1 MALWE
6 DSMIQLKEEM
16 FYTLLSCFYSDY
28 FCDYL
33 EKSVADEKEEV
44 SVVTLFRGM
53 EFFFELVKEQG
64 IEYPYESIEDYVIKT
79 YNDGAEM
86 YEKLLRRYE
95 RESKGYHGKDKSFEE
110 LFGRLNF

>member
-6 DSMIQLKEEM
+6 NSMIQLKEEK
-16 FYTLLSCFYSDY
+16 FYTLLCCFYSDY

-33 EKSVADEKEEV
+33 EKAVADEKEEV

-64 IEYPYESIEDYVIKT
+64 IEFPYESIEDYVIKT

>member
-1 MALWE
+1 
-6 DSMIQLKEEM
+6 MIQLNEKT
-16 FYTLLSCFYSDY
+16 FYVLLQFFYSSF
-28 FCDYL
+28 FCEGL
-33 EKSVADEKEEV
+33 ENAVADEKGEV

-64 IEYPYESIEDYVIKT
+64 IEFPYESIEDYVIKT